1 MERRVVC
8 ISHATGAGGEEV
20 GRLVA
25 DELGFLYLDNEIVA
39 QAAARAG
46 VRAADVAD
54 AERRR
59 SLISRALDAI
69 AQGEGETWTMG
80 TVGVPPTGGK
90 LGRYDLLA
98 LIREAIEQAAA
109 RGDVVIV
116 AHAASYVVANT
127 DALRVLVTASP
138 AKRAER
144 LATLQGIDAAEAR
157 RKIKEA
163 DAGRRDYLKSFH
175 GVEQEAPTHYDL
187 VLNTDV
193 LEIEE
198 AARIVSHAAVSS
210 ADRDHELLQ
219 ALTRPSQS

>member
-25 DELGFLYLDNEIVA
+25 DELGFLYVDDEIVA
-39 QAAARAG
+39 RAAAKAG
-46 VRAADVAD
+46 VGADEVAD

-59 SLISRALDAI
+59 SLIVRALDAI
-69 AQGEGETWTMG
+69 AQGGGETWTIG
-80 TVGVPPTGGK
+80 TVGLPPTSVG

-109 RGDVVIV
+109 RGNVVIV
-116 AHAASYVVANT
+116 AHGASHVVARAP

-138 AKRAER
+138 ATRATR
-144 LATLQGIDAAEAR
+144 LAELQGIDSGEAQR
-157 RKIKEA
+157 MIKDA

-175 GVEQEAPTHYDL
+175 GVDQEAPTHYDI

-193 LEIEE
+193 LPIEE
-198 AARIVSHAAVSS
+198 AAGVVSLLSRSPERAA
-210 ADRDHELLQ
+210 D
-219 ALTRPSQS
+219 